1 MCLAKGALSPE
12 HQLVVPIEH
21 SRSFAAL
28 QREHPSCVAEVWRF
42 RDALVRYNAARKCGT
57 VATERFTATRGAVH
71 THLQTIPVPFGDL
84 AGPAFV
90 ARVRTAFERE
100 GAKQGVRFTELPPE
114 TTLADAAGDSFYF
127 YVEISSSPGD
137 PPTRLLFTVNG
148 PFRAQ
153 FAREVLARD
162 VLQAPRKANWK
173 ACVVPQAEESRMT
186 ERFKDSFKAYDFTLD
201 DGYIADG

>member
-1 MCLAKGALSPE
+1 MAW
-12 HQLVVPIEH
+12 Q
-21 SRSFAAL
+21 
-28 QREHPSCVAEVWRF
+28 SC
-42 RDALVRYNAARKCGT
+42 
-57 VATERFTATRGAVH
+57 FTATRGAVH